1 MQLPA
6 ISIDP
11 ALPQRQGVSLLGS
24 TDENSNTTND
34 SVTAPRLGRAEGPTR
49 AVDGQGGS
57 VILRC
62 PMTKSPNYRY
72 YAMHSIE

>member
-34 SVTAPRLGRAEGPTR
+34 SVTAPRLGRA
-49 AVDGQGGS
+49 GGLHES
-57 VILRC
+57 RRWSGGIR
-62 PMTKSPNYRY
+62 N
-72 YAMHSIE
+72 IEMSNDEESEL